1 MPNYFTYISGII
13 AVLSFIVQI
22 CDVFPAHRE
31 VRKAVLYISI
41 GIFIGSLFGALNSI
55 NITIA
60 KSYGLIQIA
69 LIIVLLIIVVV
80 LSILSFIAM
89 RINDKP
95 KRKELWNALI
105 VGIIVFV
112 FIVIALGI
120 STVKGPNTAPEFS
133 INEIMSIAG
142 ERYKKKEYE
151 RAIKLYERVKSE
163 YPESDPR
170 RKSIEEKIKKIKQ
183 EMASEF

>member
-1 MPNYFTYISGII
+1 MSNYFTYISGIV
-13 AVLSFIVQI
+13 AVLSFIMQI
-22 CDVFPAHRE
+22 RDVFPAHRE
-31 VRKAVLYISI
+31 VRKAVLYISF

-80 LSILSFIAM
+80 LSILSFIAI

-95 KRKELWNALI
+95 KRQELWNALI
-105 VGIIVFV
+105 VGIIVLV
-112 FIVIALGI
+112 FIIIALGI
-120 STVKGPNTAPEFS
+120 STGDHNADSEFS
-133 INEIMSIAG
+133 INEIMIIAG
-142 ERYKKKEYE
+142 ENYKKKEYE
-151 RAIKLYERVKSE
+151 RAIKLYERVKYKYYE
-163 YPESDPR
+163 NDPR
-170 RKSIEEKIKKIKQ
+170 RQSIDKKIKKIKQ